1 MIEMRFTKLNI
12 IPLILLIFSASCNKS
27 EKAVRYS
34 EEEFN
39 HKVDSM
45 SAEIFLNLEKAS
57 EKNLEIRRRIELRYL
72 IDSLGGKIDSMS
84 FLPPLIPEEDVDIPL
99 ILHDTLDY

>member
-12 IPLILLIFSASCNKS
+12 ILLILLTFSASCKKS

-34 EEEFN
+34 KEEFN

-45 SAEIFLNLEKAS
+45 SAEIFLNLEKVS

-72 IDSLGGKIDSMS
+72 MDSLDGRIDSLS
-84 FLPPLIPEEDVDIPL
+84 FLPPLIPEENEEIPL
-99 ILHDTLDY
+99 ILLDTLDY